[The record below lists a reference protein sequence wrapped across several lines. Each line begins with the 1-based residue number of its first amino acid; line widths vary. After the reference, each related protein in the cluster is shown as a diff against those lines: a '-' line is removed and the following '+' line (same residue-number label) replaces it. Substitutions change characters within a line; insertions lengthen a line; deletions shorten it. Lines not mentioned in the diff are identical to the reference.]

1 MRTVI
6 LTLLL
11 MFNASWASDSFEVD
25 ERNWP
30 SEACADAFQLSIY
43 PINVCVPTNDVSRI
57 TIVQSE
63 PVASEVVFNSGES
76 LIFLQQPADMVFGKP
91 VAELALPGH
100 EGGSTESVFNTLVS
114 QQASNTGLAQ
124 VLGLSGGA
132 LVKFEGTNVVAY
144 WVDSPEGKDSLYIY
158 GGTEMNS
165 PMLVFGEWDNESMS
179 DLLSRVSFQ

>member
-30 SEACADAFQLSIY
+30 SEACAETFQLSMY
-43 PINVCVPTNDVSRI
+43 PITVCVPTNDVSRI

-63 PVASEVVFNSGES
+63 PVASEVVFHSGES

-91 VAELALPGH
+91 VAELTLSSHQGD
-100 EGGSTESVFNTLVS
+100 STESVFNTLVS

-124 VLGLSGGA
+124 VLGLTGGA
-132 LVKFEGTNVVAY
+132 LVKFEGTDVVAY
-144 WVDSPEGKDSLYIY
+144 WVDSPESEDSLYIY
-158 GGTEMNS
+158 REPEVDS
-165 PMLVFGEWDNESMS
+165 PMLVFGEWDSESMS
-179 DLLSRVSFQ
+179 DLLSRMSF

>member
-1 MRTVI
+1 MRTLI

-11 MFNASWASDSFEVD
+11 MFNASWASDSFDVD
-25 ERNWP
+25 ERYWP
-30 SEACADAFQLSIY
+30 SEACVDTFQISIY
-43 PINVCVPTNDVSRI
+43 PINVCVLTNDVSRI

-63 PVASEVVFNSGES
+63 PVASEVVFHSGES

-91 VAELALPGH
+91 VAELTLSDH
-100 EGGSTESVFNTLVS
+100 QSDSTESVFNTLVS
-114 QQASNTGLAQ
+114 QQANNTGLAQ

-132 LVKFEGTNVVAY
+132 LVKFEGTDAVAY
-144 WVDSPEGKDSLYIY
+144 WVDSPEGEDSLYIY
-158 GGTEMNS
+158 RELEVDS

>member
-6 LTLLL
+6 LTILL

-63 PVASEVVFNSGES
+63 PVASEVVFHSGES
-76 LIFLQQPADMVFGKP
+76 LIFLQQPEDMVFGKP
-91 VAELALPGH
+91 VSELELPGH
-100 EGGSTESVFNTLVS
+100 EGDSTESVFNTLLS
-114 QQASNTGLAQ
+114 QRASNAGLAQ

-132 LVKFEGTNVVAY
+132 LVKFEGTDVVAY
-144 WVDSPEGKDSLYIY
+144 WVDSPNGEDSLYIY
-158 GGTEMNS
+158 RGFEVDS
-165 PMLVFGEWDNESMS
+165 PMLVFGEWDIKSMYR
-179 DLLSRVSFQ
+179 LLSRISF